1 MQPKQVNPKKFELTI
16 NKSQLDDGATYR
28 VVLGNKAGEC
38 ESTAELKVEKP
49 NILKLVKGLS
59 DVNVDEGQPFTF
71 SCKITGTPKSVK
83 WFKNGKEIDSSDERY
98 KLSSNPETGEYS
110 LSVDSSIPTDSAAF
124 KVIFANDKGDVQS
137 GAVAYVKK
145 GKPKEAE
152 ARAPTFISPLK
163 DVDIEEGDTL
173 TLKCQISAEPQPT
186 LKWYCNGEELKPSN
200 RVVMRLALDGTATLR
215 VMDTKK
221 SDAGQYKVV
230 ATNPSGSLDS
240 SCKVGVLSSDEMP
253 SPPKFIVPLRSSDA
267 PLGAKAEFNVK
278 VRGVPKPTIRFQ
290 LDGKNIPIDNNRI
303 TLEDMHDGNWCLTI
317 KEVKE
322 EDFGTLRCVA
332 ENENGKDECEAIFDQ
347 TGGRKPKA
355 RDEEGYPPRFN
366 VPLWDRRVP
375 LGDPMFIECHGM

>member
-1 MQPKQVNPKKFELTI
+1 
-16 NKSQLDDGATYR
+16 
-28 VVLGNKAGEC
+28 
-38 ESTAELKVEKP
+38 
-49 NILKLVKGLS
+49 
-59 DVNVDEGQPFTF
+59 
-71 SCKITGTPKSVK
+71 
-83 WFKNGKEIDSSDERY
+83 
-98 KLSSNPETGEYS
+98 
-110 LSVDSSIPTDSAAF
+110 
-124 KVIFANDKGDVQS
+124 
-137 GAVAYVKK
+137 
-145 GKPKEAE
+145 
-152 ARAPTFISPLK
+152 
-163 DVDIEEGDTL
+163 
-173 TLKCQISAEPQPT
+173 
-186 LKWYCNGEELKPSN
+186 
-200 RVVMRLALDGTATLR
+200 MRLALDGTATLR

-253 SPPKFIVPLRSSDA
+253 SPPKFIVPLRSTDA

-290 LDGKNIPIDNNRI
+290 LDGKNIPIDNDRI

-375 LGDPMFIECHGM
+375 LGDPMFIECHVDAKPLAEITWTFNNDELKPAQGIQIEYTPEGACRVKISEFLEKHVGAYKCFAKNMYGTADTIANLNVEVKEEKEEQRKLEYAPKFNPQLEDQILNEGGTISLSCRVDAIPIASIVPYKDGLPVKNSDRLKWTYDPTSGKITLTVNDVRDGDGGAYRI